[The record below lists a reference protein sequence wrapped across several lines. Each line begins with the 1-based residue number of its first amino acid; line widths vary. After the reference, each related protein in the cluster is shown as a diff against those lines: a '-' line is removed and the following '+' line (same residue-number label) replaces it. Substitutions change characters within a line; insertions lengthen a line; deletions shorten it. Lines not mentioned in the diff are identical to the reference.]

1 MHRAAV
7 CAIVEPPLVVANWL
21 PFSEPM
27 RRVFSFFLV
36 FLGTFTLLTGHASAA
51 GDNTVESSTP
61 AAGEVLTLAPTQIQ
75 LRFTQPVGGT
85 EAVAQMGLVLT
96 CDSKITNLAS
106 PQLGSDG
113 VTVSAAL
120 TQVLSNG
127 NCKVDWTLP
136 DGSAG
141 SFTFTSN
148 VQSTTTVPD
157 SVPNNPTPTI
167 PGLPGE
173 VVDTAPRLGGP
184 VGLMR
189 WFTFFLVSAVFGGIV
204 FVRLT
209 WPEGVEYPVTERY
222 FRQVGVLAV
231 LAMYLLVVLMAAREA
246 ETGIGSSFSPTS
258 WGALLETTDGRA
270 VVARFVFV
278 IALVYMA
285 WITERVLFETAGVI
299 TTVLLGLTALTYG
312 FDRFAGRGALLGV
325 ALNTLHM
332 GMIAVWVG
340 SIAIIWRV
348 VLHGPGS
355 SDLVDALRG
364 WARIATPLTVG
375 VVVTGVAQVARIDG
389 ISLINSGHGRV
400 MLLKCIIVAGMIFV
414 SAAVRQFIVRGL
426 QRTKSLNERAVY
438 RLKKP
443 VGVELSLS
451 IVVLATSS
459 WLMAMRPPYI
469 LLADKGPRVDY
480 AIVQELEGKDDFK
493 VRVSITP
500 GNVGANRVLIELFGP
515 SRIQNFTV
523 KMTPENPNFSGYTIN
538 VPITRPGGALIDADA
553 KYLLRAPGLWKLEV
567 TGVSTIGDLEVL
579 TGQFII
585 ADGVTVTTV
594 PKQGLKAIPTT
605 TTTAPDTTT
614 VPPAATTTAP
624 PPAG

>member
-36 FLGTFTLLTGHASAA
+36 FLGTLTLLTGHASAA

-480 AIVQELEGKDDFK
+480 AIVQELEGKDDFR